1 MLARDQEVARLLL
14 DREARG
20 LRAPAMARMAF
31 AAFGALSVLFAS
43 VSSQLV
49 LLICLFCAVSL
60 AINTYFLHLL
70 RHRRHV
76 ELVGWLGVLFDI
88 FNVAVYPFITKA
100 IYATHGVHWI
110 YGAKSMWIVVCLVL
124 IAISAL
130 ALRPIYPT
138 LVGGASIVAHLVAF
152 LVARGDPGV
161 LWSRD
166 FHLQV
171 TGPTATPMITNMI
184 FLAIGTATI
193 YFITRAARKTVEEAV
208 ERQAERARLVREHSA
223 SIMDGRLDALRNLV
237 ASLSHEMNTPLGAI
251 KSASATIGRAVR
263 RLSGEVEDPSEKIEH
278 LVRRI
283 EEAAKIP
290 EEASTRLDEMLRRLT
305 VFSNLDA
312 SESSSVDVNKA
323 LDRTIS
329 LLPSEVVGQCEVV
342 RRYGSRSTVRVAPG
356 RLNLALM
363 TIVTNAFEANAGK
376 GQVHLDTEDDESS
389 VMITIAD
396 QGPGISAERIQR
408 LFEFLIDE
416 DAQRVKASL
425 GLPAAYSLI
434 KKHGGDIA
442 VRSREEGGT
451 CFVITLPR
459 EA

>member
-1 MLARDQEVARLLL
+1 MAAQDQEVARLLL
-14 DREARG
+14 EREARG
-20 LRAPAMARMAF
+20 LRGPALARMAF
-31 AAFGALSVLFAS
+31 GTFGALSVVFAQ

-49 LLICLFCAVSL
+49 LLVCVFCCATL
-60 AINTYFLHLL
+60 AINTVFLRLL
-70 RHRRHV
+70 HQRRHV
-76 ELVGWLGVLFDI
+76 ALVGWLGVLFDVI
-88 FNVAVYPFITKA
+88 NVVTYPLITKA

-110 YGAKSMWIVVCLVL
+110 YGAKSMWIVVCLVI
-124 IAISAL
+124 IAINAL
-130 ALRPIYPT
+130 ALRPLYPT
-138 LVGGASIVAHLVAF
+138 VVGVASILMHLGGF
-152 LVARGDPGV
+152 LIARGDPGV
-161 LWSRD
+161 IWSDD
-166 FHLQV
+166 FREQV
-171 TGPTATPMITNMI
+171 TGPSAWPLVTSMV

-193 YFITRAARKTVEEAV
+193 YFVTRSARRTVEEAV
-208 ERQAERARLVREHSA
+208 ERQAERARLVREHAA

-251 KSASATIGRAVR
+251 KSASSTVVSAVR
-263 RLSGEVEDPSEKIEH
+263 RLSGEVEGHSDKVERM
-278 LVRRI
+278 VQRI
-283 EEAAKIP
+283 EQAARIP
-290 EEASTRLDEMLRRLT
+290 EEASGRLEEMLRRLT

-312 SESSSVDVNKA
+312 SEHSEVDVNEA
-323 LDRTIS
+323 LDRTVS
-329 LLPSEVVGQCEVV
+329 LLPAEVVGQCDVSRE
-342 RRYGSRSTVRVAPG
+342 YGTVGTVHVAPG